1 MTQEQVNRHMKRTG
15 LKFVYCLL
23 LGGLAGNAHTTELV
37 YTPVNPA
44 FGGNPLTGSYLL
56 GNAQAQNDHG
66 STSAASRFAE
76 RSALDRFTD
85 SLESRLLNQ
94 LIGNIGAG
102 NTGTLVTQDF
112 IVDIVDQDGVLTVV
126 VTDLVTNETTE
137 IEVAGLNSPLR

>member
-1 MTQEQVNRHMKRTG
+1 MNKVSTFVVG
-15 LKFVYCLL
+15 LFFVS
-23 LGGLAGNAHTTELV
+23 LAGYTHASELV
-37 YTPVNPA
+37 YNPVNPV
-44 FGGNPLTGSYLL
+44 FGGNPLNGSYLL

-66 STSAASRFAE
+66 SSSAASRFAE

-137 IEVAGLNSPLR
+137 IEVAGLNAPF

>member
-1 MTQEQVNRHMKRTG
+1 MKKTLIFVTG
-15 LKFVYCLL
+15 LLCAS
-23 LGGLAGNAHTTELV
+23 LAGNGHASELI
-37 YTPVNPA
+37 YNPVNPA
-44 FGGNPLTGSYLL
+44 FGGNPLNGSYLL

-66 STSAASRFAE
+66 SSGAASRFAE

-137 IEVAGLNSPLR
+137 IEVAGLNAPL